1 MSHTPSGELGAAP
14 GGTPAGTPGSTQ
26 AGTPGSMPNSAPDSA
41 PFHAGELAIQQRL
54 GVREQMA
61 GAGAAG
67 VRDFMPEQ
75 HRRFFSELPLFFIGA
90 LDAAGQPW
98 ATLLVNDAGFI
109 STPDAR
115 TLHIAGGMLAGDPLQ
130 GQLRAGD
137 HVGGLGLVPA
147 TRRRNRVNGVITA
160 VDDGGL
166 RVAVSQSFGNCPQ
179 YIQDRAPTP
188 AAAAPTAQV
197 LRAAALSAQDRE
209 LIARADTFFIASA
222 NLDAVAG
229 AGVDVSHR
237 GGRPG
242 FVRVDDERTLTSPEF
257 VGNFFFNTMGNLLGH
272 PRAGLLFIDFERGD
286 MLHVAVEAEIIWD
299 GPQLRA
305 FAGAEQL
312 LRFHVRAV
320 VRNVGA
326 LPFRW
331 SAPKPAAQVA
341 RTGIWDEA
349 DRVQQAAA
357 LTSAWRPYAVTDV
370 VRESAGVRSF
380 YLEPADGMGVAAH
393 VPGQFISLRT
403 PTGEGAAPRVRS
415 YTLSDAPDGRRYRI
429 SVKRD
434 GAVSGW
440 LHDQLAPGAQV
451 ELLGPGGDFVF
462 ERGTQRPAVLL
473 SAGIG
478 ITPMIAML
486 NGLLVNGSRT
496 RHRHGIHFFHG
507 ARNRDEQAFA
517 GHLQALAADHRNL
530 NVHIRYSGGD
540 AESSDITNWQ
550 ESAGRIDIEWL
561 KTQLPF
567 DDYDFYLCGPA
578 PFMQQMYDGL
588 RGLNVADERIRFEA
602 FGPASV
608 RRDAGSAAVRGQR
621 DDAAA
626 AVTVPVRFVRSGV
639 EAVWDGGGSLLE
651 LAEAQG
657 VEANASCRSGQCG
670 ACAVGLVSGKV
681 DYLRDCGAEI
691 ADGQVLLCSA
701 VPAAGG
707 TGIELAL

>member
-1 MSHTPSGELGAAP
+1 MDTS
-14 GGTPAGTPGSTQ
+14 
-26 AGTPGSMPNSAPDSA
+26 
-41 PFHAGELAIQQRL
+41 PFHAGELAIQQRV

-67 VRDFMPEQ
+67 VRDHMPDQ
-75 HRRFFSELPLFFIGA
+75 HRQFFGELPLFFIGA
-90 LDAAGQPW
+90 LDEAGQPW
-98 ATLLVNDAGFI
+98 ATMLVNDAGFI
-109 STPDAR
+109 TTPDAR

-130 GQLRAGD
+130 GQLRVGA
-137 HVGGLGLVPA
+137 HLGGLGLVPT
-147 TRRRNRVNGVITA
+147 TRRRNRVNGVIA
-160 VDDGGL
+160 AMDAGGM

-179 YIQDRAPTP
+179 YIQDRVQTPVATAPVV
-188 AAAAPTAQV
+188 QV
-197 LRAAALSAQDRE
+197 RRTAALSAEDQA

-222 NLDAVAG
+222 NLDAQAG
-229 AGVDVSHR
+229 RGQGVDVSHR

-257 VGNFFFNTMGNLLGH
+257 VGNFFFNTLGNLLGH
-272 PRAGLLFIDFERGD
+272 PRAGLLFIDFDSGD

-299 GPQLRA
+299 GPQLKA

-312 LRFHVRAV
+312 LRFHVREV

-331 SAPKPAAQVA
+331 SEPKPASQVA
-341 RTGIWDEA
+341 RTGSWEEA
-349 DRVQQAAA
+349 DRAQQAAA
-357 LTSAWRPYAVTDV
+357 LTRAWRPYTVTEV
-370 VRESAGVRSF
+370 ARESASVQSF
-380 YLEPADGMGVAAH
+380 YLEPADGLGVAAH
-393 VPGQFISLRT
+393 VPGQFISLRL
-403 PTGEGAAPRVRS
+403 PGDADAGLAARIRS

-440 LHDQLAPGAQV
+440 LHDHLAPGARI

-462 ERGTQRPAVLL
+462 EHGTRRPAVLL

-496 RHRHGIHFFHG
+496 RHRHAIHFFHG
-507 ARNRDEQAFA
+507 ARNRDEQPFA
-517 GHLQALAADHRNL
+517 EHLQTMAAGHRNL

-540 AESSDITNWQ
+540 DGEAGDIVNWQ
-550 ESAGRIDIEWL
+550 ASSGRIDIDWL

-578 PFMQQMYDGL
+578 AFMQQMYDGL

-608 RRDAGSAAVRGQR
+608 RRDAAPAGSVIPHAGATQPAPVRARDAQR
-621 DDAAA
+621 
-626 AVTVPVRFVRSGV
+626 VPVQFARSGMS
-639 EAVWDGGGSLLE
+639 ALWDGSTASLLA
-651 LAEAQG
+651 LAESKG
-657 VEANASCRSGQCG
+657 VVAEASCRSGQCG
-670 ACAVGLVSGKV
+670 ACAVGLLSGEV
-681 DYLRDCGAEI
+681 EYTRQCSADI
-691 ADGQVLLCSA
+691 APGQVLLCST
-701 VPAAGG
+701 VPAAGSAAL
-707 TGIELAL
+707 TLAL

>member
-1 MSHTPSGELGAAP
+1 MDTS
-14 GGTPAGTPGSTQ
+14 
-26 AGTPGSMPNSAPDSA
+26 
-41 PFHAGELAIQQRL
+41 PFHAGELAIQQRV

-67 VRDFMPEQ
+67 VRDYMPDQ
-75 HRRFFSELPLFFIGA
+75 HRQFFGELPLFFIGA

-98 ATLLVNDAGFI
+98 ATMLVNDAGFI
-109 STPDAR
+109 TTPDAR

-130 GQLRAGD
+130 GQLRVGA
-137 HVGGLGLVPA
+137 HLGGLGLVPT
-147 TRRRNRVNGVITA
+147 TRRRNRVNGVIEA
-160 VDDGGL
+160 MDAGGM

-179 YIQDRAPTP
+179 YIQDRVQTP
-188 AAAAPTAQV
+188 VAAAPVAQV
-197 LRAAALSAQDRE
+197 SRAAALSAEDRA

-222 NLDAVAG
+222 NLDAQAG
-229 AGVDVSHR
+229 RGQGVDVSHR

-257 VGNFFFNTMGNLLGH
+257 VGNFFFNTLGNLLGH
-272 PRAGLLFIDFERGD
+272 PRAGLLFIDFESGD
-286 MLHVAVEAEIIWD
+286 MLHVAVEAEIIWE
-299 GPQLRA
+299 GPQLKA

-312 LRFHVRAV
+312 LRFHVREV

-331 SAPKPAAQVA
+331 SAPKPASQVA
-341 RTGIWDEA
+341 RTGSWEEA
-349 DRVQQAAA
+349 DRAQQAAA
-357 LTSAWRPYAVTDV
+357 LTSAWRPYTVTEV
-370 VRESAGVRSF
+370 ARESASVQSF
-380 YLEPADGMGVAAH
+380 YLEPADGLGVAAH
-393 VPGQFISLRT
+393 VPGQFISLRV
-403 PTGEGAAPRVRS
+403 PAEARDGAAARIRS

-440 LHDQLAPGAQV
+440 LHDHLTAGGRV

-496 RHRHGIHFFHG
+496 RHRHAIHFFHG
-507 ARNRDEQAFA
+507 ARNRDEQPFA
-517 GHLQALAADHRNL
+517 EHLQTMAAGHRNL

-540 AESSDITNWQ
+540 GAAGDIVNWQ
-550 ESAGRIDIEWL
+550 ASSGRIDIDWL

-578 PFMQQMYDGL
+578 AFMQQMYDGL
-588 RGLNVADERIRFEA
+588 RGLNVADQRIRFEA
-602 FGPASV
+602 FGPASMRRNAALADSV
-608 RRDAGSAAVRGQR
+608 IPPAGAAKTAPARARDAQHAPVRFARSGMSALWDGSAAN
-621 DDAAA
+621 
-626 AVTVPVRFVRSGV
+626 
-639 EAVWDGGGSLLE
+639 LLE
-651 LAEAQG
+651 LAESKG
-657 VEANASCRSGQCG
+657 VVAEASCRSGQCG
-670 ACAVGLVSGKV
+670 ACAVGLLTGEVEYTRQCSA
-681 DYLRDCGAEI
+681 DI
-691 ADGQVLLCSA
+691 APGQVLLCSTIPA
-701 VPAAGG
+701 VGSAAL
-707 TGIELAL
+707 TLAL